1 LIALIQQ
8 VHNSWKAWR
17 VSKAF
22 KVLQKYNITYWTE
35 LPVLTEEVVSVL
47 QLTVNGMVDQV
58 EQKFKNESGEFKRA
72 QVLRAVMNIIP
83 TATEREIAF
92 AIEKRINDAY

>member
-1 LIALIQQ
+1 LTALIQQ
-8 VHNSWKAWR
+8 VRNSWKAWR
-17 VSKAF
+17 VSRAF
-22 KVLQKYNITYWTE
+22 KVLQKYNVTYWTE
-35 LPVLTEEVVSVL
+35 LPIVLQDVTEL
-47 QLTVNGMVDQV
+47 QLTVNKMVDQV

-83 TATEREIAF
+83 AATERGIAF

>member
-1 LIALIQQ
+1 LTALIQR
-8 VHNSWKAWR
+8 VRNSWKAWR

>member
-1 LIALIQQ
+1 
-8 VHNSWKAWR
+8 
-17 VSKAF
+17 
-22 KVLQKYNITYWTE
+22 
-35 LPVLTEEVVSVL
+35 
-47 QLTVNGMVDQV
+47 MVDQV

>member
-1 LIALIQQ
+1 MIALIQRAR
-8 VHNSWKAWR
+8 NSWKAWR
-17 VSKAF
+17 VSRAF
-22 KVLQKYNITYWTE
+22 RVLQIYNVPYWTE
-35 LPVLTEEVVSVL
+35 LPVLTEEVVSIL
-47 QLTVNGMVDQV
+47 QLTVNEMVDQV

>member
-1 LIALIQQ
+1 MTALIQR
-8 VHNSWKAWR
+8 VRNSWKAWR

-47 QLTVNGMVDQV
+47 QLTVNEMVDQV

-92 AIEKRINDAY
+92 AIEKRINNAY